1 MQEVEYYKM
10 LTGSEICDVDG
21 LIFGLN
27 EKIQNNIKQKKYSFT
42 LDPLD
47 HFINNQF

>member
-1 MQEVEYYKM
+1 M

-27 EKIQNNIKQKKYSFT
+27 EKIQNIKQKKYSFT
-42 LDPLD
+42 LDHLGPY
-47 HFINNQF
+47 FINNQFKD